1 MSAGNGLFLPQRQ
14 FIQFASHPLLRSEE
28 WLEKRA
34 AGSWLNAA
42 LECDGRLLWN
52 HSSSLRGTGC
62 WQERAHVLYR
72 ALIASSVLSQ
82 STGATT
88 SYCMH
93 TTRKPRAP
101 ENAWALPQCATLH
114 PRWALTLGWG
124 PWAVMRRPY
133 NFPSK
138 HQATSLPTNRP
149 SHPSIVKRQH
159 RAQSAEAGHQWPF
172 VCAVLSRNKRHAS
185 NPLSSRLHLNVRF
198 PGWNSCPSIDSSWR
212 NEVEINHV
220 AILSSFPTAFQVSPG
235 ISFPCEKKKKK
246 RAEAELEEFL
256 ISSCFPNLKPG
267 QSYRRP
273 QKPIC
278 IHGTCTET
286 TANMHAASLTLSGGI
301 SVPASLQSPF
311 THS

>member
-52 HSSSLRGTGC
+52 HSSSLRGAGC

-149 SHPSIVKRQH
+149 SHLSIVKRQH
-159 RAQSAEAGHQWPF
+159 RAQSAEAGHQRPF

-246 RAEAELEEFL
+246 KEPRQ
-256 ISSCFPNLKPG
+256 SLKN
-267 QSYRRP
+267 S
-273 QKPIC
+273 
-278 IHGTCTET
+278 
-286 TANMHAASLTLSGGI
+286 
-301 SVPASLQSPF
+301 
-311 THS
+311 